1 MKKLI
6 LILTILVLN
15 NLEGT
20 SQIVSDSTT
29 AIPNSQLRKAINII
43 EKGKLVQAELELTK
57 EKVIILEAMIDTK
70 DTIIYNYSLKDVE
83 WNKFYKNYQTE
94 SNNNKQYQA
103 NTQRIFEKQELTI
116 KRSKK
121 SKYLFLAIGL
131 GLGLYLHK

>member
-15 NLEGT
+15 NLKGT

-43 EKGKLVQAELELTK
+43 EKGKLLQAELELTK
-57 EKVIILEAMIDTK
+57 EKVVILEARIDNK
-70 DTIIYNYSLKDVE
+70 DTIIYNYSLKDVK

-94 SNNNKQYQA
+94 SYNNKQYQS
-103 NTQRIFEKQELTI
+103 NTQKIFQKQELTI
-116 KRSKK
+116 NRTKK
-121 SKYLFLAIGL
+121 SKFLFLTIGLAIGI
-131 GLGLYLHK
+131 YIHK